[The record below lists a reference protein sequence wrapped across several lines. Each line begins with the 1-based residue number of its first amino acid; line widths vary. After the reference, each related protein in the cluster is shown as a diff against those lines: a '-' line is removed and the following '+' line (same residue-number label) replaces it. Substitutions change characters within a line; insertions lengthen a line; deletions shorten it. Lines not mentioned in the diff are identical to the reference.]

1 MLKQRMIKVLV
12 GLALLL
18 TVAGSTGIVADAV
31 GLSVTSPAFACQNGG
46 GSGGGC

>member
-1 MLKQRMIKVLV
+1 MLKRRMIAVLA

-18 TVAGSTGIVADAV
+18 AVTGSTGIVADSF
-31 GLSVTSPAFACQNGG
+31 GLSVTSPAHACSTPS